1 MKVITTTHLTHLPQC
16 SIYAS
21 VNRVSIGSTNA
32 GLLSIGPLGTN
43 FIDILIKIQNVSILK
58 NASENIVREMAAILS
73 GG

>member
-1 MKVITTTHLTHLPQC
+1 MKVITTTHLPQC

-43 FIDILIKIQNVSILK
+43 FIEILIKIQNVSILKK